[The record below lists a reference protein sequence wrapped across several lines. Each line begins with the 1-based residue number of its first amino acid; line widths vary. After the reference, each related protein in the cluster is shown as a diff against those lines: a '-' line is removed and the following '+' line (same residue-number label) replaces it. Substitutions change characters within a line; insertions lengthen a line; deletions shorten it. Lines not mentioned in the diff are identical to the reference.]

1 MGTSSPCGLLGSLRP
16 TPQRTCTSKSIVMLG
31 TQKKGRPIGPPFL
44 SLSHSQRI
52 ARDRELIVLIAF
64 PGAEQVAAL
73 FEARYARALRQC
85 ARIHT
90 PLKASYVAVSLLLV
104 LGCSRDRTKR
114 AESATAAVAPSVVCT
129 DSVEARAFACS
140 GQAARRVGDTLFLR
154 LTAGR
159 DTAFINNPTS
169 EAPGEFRYLGR
180 IGHAAFHLVKESGHE
195 TSESWIFV
203 NPRTGHTAT
212 ALDEPHFS
220 PDSTRFVTASLD

>member
-1 MGTSSPCGLLGSLRP
+1 MIKRAAERP
-16 TPQRTCTSKSIVMLG
+16 PVLSI
-31 TQKKGRPIGPPFL
+31 
-44 SLSHSQRI
+44 SHSQRI
-52 ARDRELIVLIAF
+52 ARDRELIALIAF
-64 PGAEQVAAL
+64 
-73 FEARYARALRQC
+73 
-85 ARIHT
+85 
-90 PLKASYVAVSLLLV
+90 
-104 LGCSRDRTKR
+104 
-114 AESATAAVAPSVVCT
+114 
-129 DSVEARAFACS
+129 
-140 GQAARRVGDTLFLR
+140 DTLFLR

-159 DTAFINNPTS
+159 DTAFINDRTS